1 MWGGG
6 IDCALAVS
14 LWKTS
19 NELNIFTNRRIIS
32 YDNYPFVCVVMLSD
46 TTDMVGG
53 ETVIQRG
60 DGTLFGVSSS
70 LR

>member
-1 MWGGG
+1 M
-6 IDCALAVS
+6 
-14 LWKTS
+14 
-19 NELNIFTNRRIIS
+19 FTNRRTIS

-70 LR
+70 IR